1 MNREDFPILQSDL
14 IYFDNGA
21 TTLKPSCVID
31 AIVDYYKNYTANTHR
46 GDYKNSLLV
55 DENIDRTRKAVQRFI
70 HAKSEREIIFTENAT
85 DSLIQIIFGF
95 FKYKLKKGDHV
106 VLTKSEHASNV
117 LPWFELE
124 EEIGIKIDYIPLDE
138 HLHVTLDRLK
148 EVITKDTKVI
158 SIAEVTNVIGEVTME
173 NVIKSITD
181 KTKVISIAHI
191 SNVIGDVRPIKE
203 IINYAHK
210 KGILV
215 VVDGAQSAPHKK
227 TDVQELD
234 ADFFVFSLHKMCGP
248 TGVGILYGKLELLN
262 EMKPLKYGG
271 GMNVSFTSDGSKV
284 YQSVPT
290 LFEAGTIQIAGIIA
304 SRFAIEYLEKIGMD
318 QIHDYEMKLKEYALK
333 RLQEVPGIQIYNPDT
348 DSAIISFNI
357 DGIFAQDLAVYLDHY
372 HICVRA
378 GSHCAKILI
387 DEIGIK
393 NTCRMSLYFYN
404 TKEEIDRMV
413 EVLKNPNILEE
424 SLDFISVN

>member
-1 MNREDFPILQSDL
+1 MHREDFPILQNDL

-21 TTLKPSCVID
+21 TTLKPTCVID
-31 AIVDYYKNYTANTHR
+31 AIVDYYKNYTANAER
-46 GDYKNSLLV
+46 GDYQNSLLV
-55 DENIDRTRKAVQRFI
+55 DQNIDLTRKAVQRFI
-70 HAKSEREIIFTENAT
+70 HAKSEREIVFTENAT
-85 DSLIQIIFGF
+85 DSLNQIIFGF

-106 VLTKSEHASNV
+106 LLTKSEHASNV

-124 EEIGIKIDYIPLDE
+124 EELGIQIDYIPLDE
-138 HLHVTLDRLK
+138 HLHVTLDHVK
-148 EVITKDTKVI
+148 ESITENTKII
-158 SIAEVTNVIGEVTME
+158 SIAEVTNVV
-173 NVIKSITD
+173 
-181 KTKVISIAHI
+181 
-191 SNVIGDVRPIKE
+191 GDVRPMKE
-203 IINYAHK
+203 IIQYAHEH
-210 KGILV
+210 GIYVL
-215 VVDGAQSAPHKK
+215 VDGAQSAPHKK
-227 TDVQELD
+227 TDVQDMD

-271 GMNVSFTSDGSKV
+271 GMNVSFTSNGSKV
-284 YQSVPT
+284 YKNVPT
-290 LFEAGTIQIAGIIA
+290 LFEAGTVQIAGIIA

-318 QIHDYEMKLKEYALK
+318 HIHEYEMQLKEYALN
-333 RLQEVPGIQIYNPDT
+333 RLREVPGIQIYNPDT

-357 DGIFAQDLAVYLDHY
+357 DGIFAQDLAIYLDHY

-393 NTCRMSLYFYN
+393 NTCRMSFYFYN

>member
-21 TTLKPSCVID
+21 TTLKPTCVID
-31 AIVDYYKNYTANTHR
+31 AIVDYYKNYTANAER

-55 DENIDRTRKAVQRFI
+55 DENINRTRETVQRFI
-70 HAKSEREIIFTENAT
+70 NAKSEREIIFTENAT
-85 DSLIQIIFGF
+85 DSLNQIIFGF
-95 FKYKLKKGDHV
+95 FKHQLKKGDHV
-106 VLTKSEHASNV
+106 ALTKSEHASNV
-117 LPWFELE
+117 LPWFELAE
-124 EEIGIKIDYIPLDE
+124 EMGIIIDYIPLDE
-138 HLHVTLDRLK
+138 HLHVTLEHLK
-148 EVITKDTKVI
+148 EVITEDTKVI
-158 SIAEVTNVIGEVTME
+158 SIAEVTNVIG
-173 NVIKSITD
+173 
-181 KTKVISIAHI
+181 
-191 SNVIGDVRPIKE
+191 DVRPMKE
-203 IINYAHK
+203 IIQYAHQR
-210 KGILV
+210 GIYVL
-215 VVDGAQSAPHKK
+215 VDGAQSVPHKK
-227 TDVQELD
+227 TDVQDLD

-271 GMNVSFTSDGSKV
+271 GMNVSFTSSGSKV

-290 LFEAGTIQIAGIIA
+290 LFEAGTLQIAGIIA

-318 QIHDYEMKLKEYALK
+318 QIHAYEMKLKEYALK
-333 RLQEVPGIQIYNPDT
+333 RLKEVPGIQIYNPDT

-357 DGIFAQDLAVYLDHY
+357 DGIFAQDLALYLDHY

-404 TKEEIDRMV
+404 TKEEIDQMV

>member
-21 TTLKPSCVID
+21 TTLKPTCVID
-31 AIVDYYKNYTANTHR
+31 AIVDYYKNYTANAER

-55 DENIDRTRKAVQRFI
+55 DENINRTRETVQRFI
-70 HAKSEREIIFTENAT
+70 NAKSEREIIFTENAT
-85 DSLIQIIFGF
+85 DSLNQIIFGF
-95 FKYKLKKGDHV
+95 FKHQLKKGDHV

-117 LPWFELE
+117 LPWFELAE
-124 EEIGIKIDYIPLDE
+124 EMGIIIDYIPLDE
-138 HLHVTLDRLK
+138 HLHVTLEHLK
-148 EVITKDTKVI
+148 EVITEDTKVI
-158 SIAEVTNVIGEVTME
+158 SIAEVTNVIG
-173 NVIKSITD
+173 
-181 KTKVISIAHI
+181 
-191 SNVIGDVRPIKE
+191 DVRPMKE
-203 IINYAHK
+203 IIQYAHQR
-210 KGILV
+210 GIYVL
-215 VVDGAQSAPHKK
+215 VDGAQSVPHKK
-227 TDVQELD
+227 TDVQDLD

-271 GMNVSFTSDGSKV
+271 GMNVSFTSSGSKV

-290 LFEAGTIQIAGIIA
+290 LFEAGTLQIAGIIA

-333 RLQEVPGIQIYNPDT
+333 RLKEVPGIQIYNPDT

-357 DGIFAQDLAVYLDHY
+357 DGIFAQDLALYLDHY

-404 TKEEIDRMV
+404 TKEEIDQMV

>member
-1 MNREDFPILQSDL
+1 MHREDFPILQNDL

-21 TTLKPSCVID
+21 TTLKPTCVID
-31 AIVDYYKNYTANTHR
+31 AIVDYYKNYTANAER
-46 GDYKNSLLV
+46 GDYQNSLLV
-55 DENIDRTRKAVQRFI
+55 DQNIDLTRKAVQRFI
-70 HAKSEREIIFTENAT
+70 HAKSEREIVFTENAT
-85 DSLIQIIFGF
+85 DSLNQIIFGF

-106 VLTKSEHASNV
+106 LLTKSEHASNV

-124 EEIGIKIDYIPLDE
+124 EELGIQIDYIPLDE
-138 HLHVTLDRLK
+138 HLHVTLDHVK
-148 EVITKDTKVI
+148 ESINENTKVI
-158 SIAEVTNVIGEVTME
+158 SIAEVTNVV
-173 NVIKSITD
+173 
-181 KTKVISIAHI
+181 
-191 SNVIGDVRPIKE
+191 GDVRPMKE
-203 IINYAHK
+203 IIQYAHEH
-210 KGILV
+210 GIYVL
-215 VVDGAQSAPHKK
+215 VDGAQSAPHKK
-227 TDVQELD
+227 TNVQDMD

-271 GMNVSFTSDGSKV
+271 GMNVSFTSNGSKV
-284 YQSVPT
+284 YKNVPT
-290 LFEAGTIQIAGIIA
+290 LFEAGTVQIAGIIA

-318 QIHDYEMKLKEYALK
+318 HIHEYEMQLKEYALN
-333 RLQEVPGIQIYNPDT
+333 RLREVPGIQIYNPDT

-357 DGIFAQDLAVYLDHY
+357 DGIFAQDLAIYLDHY

-393 NTCRMSLYFYN
+393 NTCRMSFYFYN

>member
-85 DSLIQIIFGF
+85 DSLNQIIFGF

-158 SIAEVTNVIGEVTME
+158 SIAEVTNVIG
-173 NVIKSITD
+173 
-181 KTKVISIAHI
+181 
-191 SNVIGDVRPIKE
+191 DVRPMKE
-203 IINYAHK
+203 IIQYAHEH
-210 KGILV
+210 GIYVL
-215 VVDGAQSAPHKK
+215 VDGAQSAPHKK

-333 RLQEVPGIQIYNPDT
+333 CLQEVPGIQIYNPDT

>member
-1 MNREDFPILQSDL
+1 MHREDFPILQNDL

-21 TTLKPSCVID
+21 TTLKPTCVID
-31 AIVDYYKNYTANTHR
+31 AIVDYYKNYTANAER
-46 GDYKNSLLV
+46 GDYQNSLLV
-55 DENIDRTRKAVQRFI
+55 DQNIDLTRKAVQRFI
-70 HAKSEREIIFTENAT
+70 HAKSEREIVFTENAT
-85 DSLIQIIFGF
+85 DSLNQIIFGF

-106 VLTKSEHASNV
+106 LLTKSEHASNV

-124 EEIGIKIDYIPLDE
+124 EELGIQIDYIPLDE
-138 HLHVTLDRLK
+138 HLHVTLDHVK
-148 EVITKDTKVI
+148 ESITENTKVI
-158 SIAEVTNVIGEVTME
+158 SIAEVTNVV
-173 NVIKSITD
+173 
-181 KTKVISIAHI
+181 
-191 SNVIGDVRPIKE
+191 GDVRPMKE
-203 IINYAHK
+203 IIQYAHEH
-210 KGILV
+210 GIYVL
-215 VVDGAQSAPHKK
+215 VDGAQSAPHKK
-227 TDVQELD
+227 TDVQDMD

-271 GMNVSFTSDGSKV
+271 GMNVSFTSNGSKV
-284 YQSVPT
+284 YKNVPT
-290 LFEAGTIQIAGIIA
+290 LFEAGTVQIAGIIA

-318 QIHDYEMKLKEYALK
+318 HIHEYEMQLKEYALN
-333 RLQEVPGIQIYNPDT
+333 RLREVPGIQIYNPDT

-357 DGIFAQDLAVYLDHY
+357 DGIFAQDLAIYLDHY

-393 NTCRMSLYFYN
+393 NTCRMSFYFYN

-424 SLDFISVN
+424 SLDFISVGSMSNSVGGTKNE

>member
-85 DSLIQIIFGF
+85 DSLNQIIFGF

-158 SIAEVTNVIGEVTME
+158 SIAEVTNVIG
-173 NVIKSITD
+173 
-181 KTKVISIAHI
+181 
-191 SNVIGDVRPIKE
+191 DVRPMKE
-203 IINYAHK
+203 IIQYAHEH
-210 KGILV
+210 GIYVL
-215 VVDGAQSAPHKK
+215 VDGAQSAPHKK

>member
-31 AIVDYYKNYTANTHR
+31 AIVDYYKNYTANAHR

-85 DSLIQIIFGF
+85 DSLNQIIFGF

-158 SIAEVTNVIGEVTME
+158 SIAEVTNVIG
-173 NVIKSITD
+173 
-181 KTKVISIAHI
+181 
-191 SNVIGDVRPIKE
+191 DVRPMKE
-203 IINYAHK
+203 IIQYAHEH
-210 KGILV
+210 GIYVL
-215 VVDGAQSAPHKK
+215 VDGAQSAPHKK

>member
-1 MNREDFPILQSDL
+1 MHREDFPILQNDL

-21 TTLKPSCVID
+21 TTLKPTCVID
-31 AIVDYYKNYTANTHR
+31 AIVDYYKNYTANAER
-46 GDYKNSLLV
+46 GDYQNSLLV
-55 DENIDRTRKAVQRFI
+55 DQNIDLTRKAVQRFI
-70 HAKSEREIIFTENAT
+70 HAKSEREIVFTENAT
-85 DSLIQIIFGF
+85 DSLNQIIFGF

-106 VLTKSEHASNV
+106 LLTKSEHASNV

-124 EEIGIKIDYIPLDE
+124 EELGIQIDYIPLDE
-138 HLHVTLDRLK
+138 HLHVTLDHVK
-148 EVITKDTKVI
+148 ESITENTKVI
-158 SIAEVTNVIGEVTME
+158 SIAEVTNVV
-173 NVIKSITD
+173 
-181 KTKVISIAHI
+181 
-191 SNVIGDVRPIKE
+191 GDVRPMKE
-203 IINYAHK
+203 IIQYAHEH
-210 KGILV
+210 GIYVL
-215 VVDGAQSAPHKK
+215 VDGAQSAPHKK
-227 TDVQELD
+227 TDVQDMD

-271 GMNVSFTSDGSKV
+271 GMNVSFTSNGSKV
-284 YQSVPT
+284 YKNVPT
-290 LFEAGTIQIAGIIA
+290 LFETGTVQIAGIIA

-318 QIHDYEMKLKEYALK
+318 HIHEYEMQLKEYALN
-333 RLQEVPGIQIYNPDT
+333 RLREVPGIQIYNPDT

-357 DGIFAQDLAVYLDHY
+357 DGIFAQDLAIYLDHY

-393 NTCRMSLYFYN
+393 NTCRMSFYFYN

>member
-1 MNREDFPILQSDL
+1 MHREDFPILQNDL

-21 TTLKPSCVID
+21 TTLKPTCVID
-31 AIVDYYKNYTANTHR
+31 AIVDYYKNYTANAER
-46 GDYKNSLLV
+46 GDYQNSLLV
-55 DENIDRTRKAVQRFI
+55 DQNIDLTRKAVQRFI
-70 HAKSEREIIFTENAT
+70 HAKSEREIVFTENAT
-85 DSLIQIIFGF
+85 DSLNQIIFGF

-106 VLTKSEHASNV
+106 LLTKSEHASNV

-124 EEIGIKIDYIPLDE
+124 EELGIQIDYIPLDE
-138 HLHVTLDRLK
+138 HLHVTLDHVK
-148 EVITKDTKVI
+148 ESITENTKVI
-158 SIAEVTNVIGEVTME
+158 SIAEVTNVV
-173 NVIKSITD
+173 
-181 KTKVISIAHI
+181 
-191 SNVIGDVRPIKE
+191 GDVRPMKE
-203 IINYAHK
+203 IIQYAHEH
-210 KGILV
+210 GIYVL
-215 VVDGAQSAPHKK
+215 VDGAQSAPHKK
-227 TDVQELD
+227 TDVQDMD

-271 GMNVSFTSDGSKV
+271 GMNVSFTSNGSKV
-284 YQSVPT
+284 YKNVPT
-290 LFEAGTIQIAGIIA
+290 LFEAGTVQIAGIIA

-318 QIHDYEMKLKEYALK
+318 HIHEYEMQLKEYALN
-333 RLQEVPGIQIYNPDT
+333 RLREVPGIQIYNPDT

-357 DGIFAQDLAVYLDHY
+357 DGIFAQDLAIYLDHY

-393 NTCRMSLYFYN
+393 NTCRMSFYFYN

>member
-55 DENIDRTRKAVQRFI
+55 DENIDRTRKAVKRFI

-85 DSLIQIIFGF
+85 DSLNQIIFGF

-158 SIAEVTNVIGEVTME
+158 SIAEVTNVIG
-173 NVIKSITD
+173 
-181 KTKVISIAHI
+181 
-191 SNVIGDVRPIKE
+191 DVRPMKE
-203 IINYAHK
+203 IIQYAHEH
-210 KGILV
+210 GIYVL
-215 VVDGAQSAPHKK
+215 VDGAQSAPHKK

-333 RLQEVPGIQIYNPDT
+333 CLQEVPGIQIYNPDT

>member
-1 MNREDFPILQSDL
+1 MHREDFPILQNDL

-21 TTLKPSCVID
+21 TTLKPTCVID
-31 AIVDYYKNYTANTHR
+31 AIVDYYKNYTANAER
-46 GDYKNSLLV
+46 GDYQNSLLV
-55 DENIDRTRKAVQRFI
+55 DQNIDLTRKAVQRFI
-70 HAKSEREIIFTENAT
+70 HAKSEREIVFTENAT
-85 DSLIQIIFGF
+85 DSLNQIIFGF

-106 VLTKSEHASNV
+106 LLTKSEHASNV

-124 EEIGIKIDYIPLDE
+124 EELGIQIDYIPLDE
-138 HLHVTLDRLK
+138 HLHVTLDHVK
-148 EVITKDTKVI
+148 ESITENTKVI
-158 SIAEVTNVIGEVTME
+158 SIAEVTNVV
-173 NVIKSITD
+173 
-181 KTKVISIAHI
+181 
-191 SNVIGDVRPIKE
+191 GDVRPMKE
-203 IINYAHK
+203 IIQYAHEH
-210 KGILV
+210 GIYVL
-215 VVDGAQSAPHKK
+215 VDGAQSAPHKK
-227 TDVQELD
+227 TDVQDMD

-271 GMNVSFTSDGSKV
+271 GMNVSFTSNGSKV
-284 YQSVPT
+284 YKNVPT
-290 LFEAGTIQIAGIIA
+290 LFEAGTVQIAGIIA

-318 QIHDYEMKLKEYALK
+318 HIHEYEMQLKEYALS
-333 RLQEVPGIQIYNPDT
+333 RLREVPGIQIYNPDT

-357 DGIFAQDLAVYLDHY
+357 DGIFAQDLAIYLDHY

-393 NTCRMSLYFYN
+393 NTCRISFYFYN

>member
-21 TTLKPSCVID
+21 TTLKPTCVID
-31 AIVDYYKNYTANTHR
+31 AIVDYYKNYTANAER

-55 DENIDRTRKAVQRFI
+55 DENINRTRETVQRFI
-70 HAKSEREIIFTENAT
+70 NAKSEREIIFAENAT
-85 DSLIQIIFGF
+85 DSLNQIIFGF
-95 FKYKLKKGDHV
+95 FKHKLKKGDHV

-117 LPWFELE
+117 LPWFELAE
-124 EEIGIKIDYIPLDE
+124 EMGIIIDYIPLDE
-138 HLHVTLDRLK
+138 HLHVTLEHLK
-148 EVITKDTKVI
+148 EVITEDTKVI
-158 SIAEVTNVIGEVTME
+158 SIAEVTNVIG
-173 NVIKSITD
+173 
-181 KTKVISIAHI
+181 
-191 SNVIGDVRPIKE
+191 DVRPMKE
-203 IINYAHK
+203 IIQYAHQR
-210 KGILV
+210 GIYVL
-215 VVDGAQSAPHKK
+215 VDGAQSAPHKK
-227 TDVQELD
+227 TDVQDLD

-271 GMNVSFTSDGSKV
+271 GMNVSFTSSGSKV

-290 LFEAGTIQIAGIIA
+290 LFEAGTLQIAGIIA

-318 QIHDYEMKLKEYALK
+318 QIHAYEMKLKEYALK
-333 RLQEVPGIQIYNPDT
+333 RLKEVPGIQIYNPDT

-357 DGIFAQDLAVYLDHY
+357 DGIFAQDLALYLDHY

-404 TKEEIDRMV
+404 TKEEIDQMV

>member
-1 MNREDFPILQSDL
+1 MHREDFPILQNDL

-21 TTLKPSCVID
+21 TTLKPTCVID
-31 AIVDYYKNYTANTHR
+31 AIVDYYKNYTANAER
-46 GDYKNSLLV
+46 GDYQNSLLV
-55 DENIDRTRKAVQRFI
+55 DQNIDLTRKAVQRFI
-70 HAKSEREIIFTENAT
+70 HAKSEREIVFTENAT
-85 DSLIQIIFGF
+85 DSLNQIIFGF

-106 VLTKSEHASNV
+106 LLTKSEHASNV

-124 EEIGIKIDYIPLDE
+124 EELGIQIDYIPLDE
-138 HLHVTLDRLK
+138 HLHVTLDHVK
-148 EVITKDTKVI
+148 ESITENTKVI
-158 SIAEVTNVIGEVTME
+158 SIAEVTNVV
-173 NVIKSITD
+173 
-181 KTKVISIAHI
+181 
-191 SNVIGDVRPIKE
+191 GDVRPMKE
-203 IINYAHK
+203 IIQYAHEH
-210 KGILV
+210 GIYVL
-215 VVDGAQSAPHKK
+215 VDGAQSAPHKK
-227 TDVQELD
+227 TDVQDMD

-271 GMNVSFTSDGSKV
+271 GMNVSFTSNGSKV
-284 YQSVPT
+284 YKNVPT
-290 LFEAGTIQIAGIIA
+290 LFEAGTVQIAGIIA

-318 QIHDYEMKLKEYALK
+318 HIHEYEMQLKEYALN
-333 RLQEVPGIQIYNPDT
+333 RLREVPGIQIYNPDT

-357 DGIFAQDLAVYLDHY
+357 DGIFAQDLTIYLDHY

-393 NTCRMSLYFYN
+393 NTCRMSFYFYN

>member
-1 MNREDFPILQSDL
+1 MNREDFPILQNDL

-31 AIVDYYKNYTANTHR
+31 AIVDYYRNYTANAHR
-46 GDYKNSLLV
+46 GEYKNSLLV
-55 DENIDRTRKAVQRFI
+55 DEFIDLTRKAVQRFI
-70 HAKSEREIIFTENAT
+70 HAKSEREIIFTGNAT
-85 DSLIQIIFGF
+85 DSLNQIIFGF
-95 FKYKLKKGDHV
+95 FANKLKKGDRV

-124 EEIGIKIDYIPLDE
+124 ETLGIEIDYIPLDE
-138 HLHVTLDRLK
+138 RLHVTLDHLK
-148 EVITKDTKVI
+148 EVITEDTKVI
-158 SIAEVTNVIGEVTME
+158 SIAEVTNVIG
-173 NVIKSITD
+173 
-181 KTKVISIAHI
+181 
-191 SNVIGDVRPIKE
+191 DVRPMKE
-203 IINYAHK
+203 IIQYAHEH
-210 KGILV
+210 GIYVL
-215 VVDGAQSAPHKK
+215 VDGAQSVPHKK
-227 TDVQELD
+227 TDVQDLD

-248 TGVGILYGKLELLN
+248 TGVGVLYGKLELLN

-271 GMNVSFTSDGSKV
+271 GMNVSFTSTGTKV
-284 YQSVPT
+284 YQKVPI
-290 LFEAGTIQIAGIIA
+290 LFEAGTVHIAGIIA
-304 SRFAIEYLEKIGMD
+304 SRYAIEYLERIGMD
-318 QIHDYEMKLKEYALK
+318 RIHDYEMELKEYALK

-357 DGIFAQDLAVYLDHY
+357 DGIFAQDLALYLDHY

-378 GSHCAKILI
+378 GNHCAKILI

-424 SLDFISVN
+424 SLNFISVN

>member
-21 TTLKPSCVID
+21 TTLKPTCVID
-31 AIVDYYKNYTANTHR
+31 AIVDYYKNYTANAER

-55 DENIDRTRKAVQRFI
+55 DKNINRTRETVQRFI
-70 HAKSEREIIFTENAT
+70 NAKSEREIIFTENAT
-85 DSLIQIIFGF
+85 DSLNQIIFGF
-95 FKYKLKKGDHV
+95 FKHKLKKGDHV

-117 LPWFELE
+117 LPWFELAE
-124 EEIGIKIDYIPLDE
+124 EMGIIIDYIPLDE
-138 HLHVTLDRLK
+138 HLHVTLEHLK
-148 EVITKDTKVI
+148 EVITEDTKVI
-158 SIAEVTNVIGEVTME
+158 SIAEVTNVIG
-173 NVIKSITD
+173 
-181 KTKVISIAHI
+181 
-191 SNVIGDVRPIKE
+191 DVRPMKE
-203 IINYAHK
+203 IIQYAHQR
-210 KGILV
+210 GIYVL
-215 VVDGAQSAPHKK
+215 VDGAQSAPHKK
-227 TDVQELD
+227 TDVQDLD

-271 GMNVSFTSDGSKV
+271 GMNVSFTSSGSKV

-290 LFEAGTIQIAGIIA
+290 LFEAGTLQIAGIIA

-318 QIHDYEMKLKEYALK
+318 QIHAYEMKLKEYALK
-333 RLQEVPGIQIYNPDT
+333 RLKEVPGIQIYNPDT

-357 DGIFAQDLAVYLDHY
+357 DGIFAQDLALYLDHY

-404 TKEEIDRMV
+404 TKEEIDQMV